1 MAKITLKNVH
11 KMYDGDVHA
20 VRGINLQIEDGEFV
34 VLVGPSGC
42 GKSTI
47 LRMIAGI
54 EDVTS
59 GTIYIGDKEVT
70 NLPARKRNIAMVFQ
84 DYALY
89 PHMSVAQNLAFGLE
103 RRRSSGS
110 YVKAIFDPKYRKNK
124 TSEDIDIRERVQ
136 NAAELL
142 GLTKE
147 LDRKPKALSGGQRQR
162 VALGRAIVRDPEV
175 FLLDEPLSN
184 LDAKLRRA
192 MRMELRALHERL
204 GVTMVHVTHDQEEAM
219 TLGDKLAVMD
229 NGIIRQYDTPV
240 NIYDYPAD
248 RFIASF
254 VGVPEM
260 NFIEG
265 EIKEENG
272 LTNFVSKD
280 IILEIPKTRLPAVS
294 LNQVV
299 LGIRPE
305 DITVSEGTGA
315 TINNF
320 ERHGDHTDLFITVGG
335 TKLST
340 RLHGA
345 YKQTDCVSICV
356 DSSKIHFFE
365 IGDNGKRFKIN

>member
-1 MAKITLKNVH
+1 
-11 KMYDGDVHA
+11 VHA
-20 VRGINLQIEDGEFV
+20 VKGIDLSIADGEFV

-42 GKSTI
+42 GKSTT

-59 GTIYIGDKEVT
+59 GMICIGDRDVT
-70 NLPARKRNIAMVFQ
+70 TLPARKRNIAMVFQ

-103 RRRSSGS
+103 RRREHGSVMKSLIDSG
-110 YVKAIFDPKYRKNK
+110 YRINKA
-124 TSEDIDIRERVQ
+124 TEDAAIRGRVQ

-162 VALGRAIVRDPEV
+162 VALGRAIVRDPDV

-192 MRMELRALHERL
+192 MRLELRALHKRL

-229 NGIIRQYDTPV
+229 NGVIRQFDTPA
-240 NIYDYPAD
+240 NIYDAPAD
-248 RFIASF
+248 RFVASF

-265 EIKEENG
+265 ELHGNQFI
-272 LTNFVSKD
+272 SPD
-280 IILEIPKTRLPAVS
+280 ITLDIPLGCVPNSNDK
-294 LNQVV
+294 QVV
-299 LGIRPE
+299 LGVRPE
-305 DITVSEGTGA
+305 DIEVREGSA
-315 TINNF
+315 TQVNNF
-320 ERHGDHTDLFITVGG
+320 ERHGDHTDLFLTLGD
-335 TKLST
+335 TKLSA
-340 RLHGA
+340 RQHGSHRHIEGS
-345 YKQTDCVSICV
+345 TVDISIDAAKV
-356 DSSKIHFFE
+356 HFFALAE
-365 IGDNGKRFKIN
+365 DGRRL